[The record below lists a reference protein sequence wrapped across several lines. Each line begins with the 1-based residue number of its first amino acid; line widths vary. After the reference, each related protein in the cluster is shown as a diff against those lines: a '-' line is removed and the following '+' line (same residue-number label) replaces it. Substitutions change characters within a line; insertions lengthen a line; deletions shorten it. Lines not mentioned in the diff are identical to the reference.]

1 MSHLSDIGDMNRE
14 DIIREKYQMLAP
26 ELNERTLRLFAA
38 AEAKYLGRGGITLVA
53 RAIEVSRDRISRGL
67 QDLEAE
73 RKLEPDRIRRP
84 GGGRKKQV
92 EKDPTLEKDL
102 EQLISPYTRGDPE
115 SPLRWTCKSVRKLA
129 AELNRKG
136 HQISHSSVASLLRG
150 MNYSLQA
157 NRKTTEGKQHP
168 DRDAQFNYINQTAQ
182 QQQRRGQPV
191 ISVDTK
197 KKELVGD
204 FANKGREWHPQGDPE
219 KVRVHDFID
228 KELGKVAP
236 YGVYDLTRNNGWVSV
251 GIDHDTAAFAVA
263 TIRRW
268 WRKMGR
274 PAYSKASHLLI
285 TADSGGSNGSRTRL
299 WKVELQ
305 KMANQTGLTITVCH
319 FPPGTSKWNKI
330 EHRMFSFIT
339 KNWRGKPLIDRAT
352 IVNLIG
358 STKTKEGLR
367 IRCELDTNHY
377 PKGIKVSDAQMEK
390 VKLKKHEFHGDWNYT
405 IYPSKSKRRK

>member
-1 MSHLSDIGDMNRE
+1 MSQE

-26 ELNERTLRLFAA
+26 KLNERTLRLFAA
-38 AEAKYLGRGGITLVA
+38 AEAKYLGRGGISLVA

-67 QDLEAE
+67 QDLETE
-73 RKLEPDRIRRP
+73 KKLEPDRIRRP

-92 EKDPTLEKDL
+92 EENPSLRKDL

-129 AELNRKG
+129 GELNRKG
-136 HQISHSSVASLLRG
+136 HQVSHSSVASLLRD

-157 NRKTTEGKQHP
+157 NRKTMEGKQHP
-168 DRDAQFNYINQTAQ
+168 DRDAQFNYINQKTQ
-182 QQQRRGQPV
+182 GQQRRGQPV

-197 KKELVGD
+197 KKELVGS
-204 FANKGREWHPQGDPE
+204 FKNAGREWRPQGDPE

-236 YGVYDLTRNNGWVSV
+236 YGVYDLTWNNGWVSV

-263 TIRRW
+263 TIRQW

-285 TADSGGSNGSRTRL
+285 TADSGGSNGARNRL

-339 KNWRGKPLIDRAT
+339 KNWRGKPLADRAA

-358 STKTKEGLR
+358 STKTEEGLK
-367 IRCELDTNHY
+367 IRCELDTNDY

-405 IYPSKSKRRK
+405 IYPSKSKKRN

>member
-1 MSHLSDIGDMNRE
+1 MSRE
-14 DIIREKYQMLAP
+14 DIIREKYQLLAS

-38 AEAKYLGRGGITLVA
+38 AEAKSFGWGGISLVA
-53 RAIEVSRDRISRGL
+53 RAIEVSHDRISRGI
-67 QDLEAE
+67 QDLESE
-73 RKLEPDRIRRP
+73 KKLYPDRIRRQ
-84 GGGRKKQV
+84 GGGRKKQI
-92 EKDPTLEKDL
+92 ELDPTLKKDI
-102 EQLISPYTRGDPE
+102 ERLISPYTRGDPE

-136 HQISHSSVASLLRG
+136 HSVSHSTVATLLRE

-168 DRDAQFNYINQTAQ
+168 DRNAQFEYINKSVLTR
-182 QQQRRGQPV
+182 QRSSQPV

-204 FANKGREWHPQGDPE
+204 FKNKGQEWHPKGNPE

-236 YGVYDLTRNNGWVSV
+236 YGVYDLTKNNGWVSV
-251 GIDHDTAAFAVA
+251 GIDHDTATFAVA
-263 TIRRW
+263 AIRRW

-285 TADSGGSNGSRTRL
+285 TADSGGSNSSRSRL

-339 KNWRGKPLIDRAT
+339 KNWRGKPLTDRAT

-358 STKTKEGLR
+358 STKTKEGLK
-367 IRCELDTNHY
+367 IRCELDIKNY
-377 PKGIKVSDAQMEK
+377 AKGIKVSDAQLEK
-390 VKLKKHEFHGDWNYT
+390 VNLKKHKFHGDWNYT
-405 IYPSKSKRRK
+405 IHPNKKSD